1 MEFNAELISKLIRGV
16 VGVVLIAAGI
26 LYHSFVWLLGAFLL
40 MGAFGIGCG
49 FAGGGSCAVNLPE
62 EKTDE
67 KREELKS

>member
-1 MEFNAELISKLIRGV
+1 MEFNADLIGKLVRGV

-26 LYHSFVWLLGAFLL
+26 LYHSFVGLLGAFLL

-49 FAGGGSCAVNLPE
+49 FGGSSCAVNLPQ
-62 EKTDE
+62 EKNEE